1 MNRLLTPASIE
12 RIDAALDR
20 FDVFTKPFTQYVDD
34 KLTTVGMR
42 IGVKPN
48 HTVAFF
54 GDRVIV
60 RPNGTYK
67 VQAAE
72 EMTAPRFNYLVPVGS
87 RVVAYPG
94 ARPGRFPGLECK
106 RLETVTRTPA
116 WTLGDGEPV
125 VSVEGYAGGIALT
138 HIEIVDGGEA

>member
-1 MNRLLTPASIE
+1 MNRLLTPRSYE
-12 RIDAALDR
+12 RIDAELDR
-20 FDVFTKPFTQYVDD
+20 FDVFAKQFTQYVDD
-34 KLTTVGMR
+34 KLTVVGMR

-48 HTVAFF
+48 HVVAFF
-54 GDRVIV
+54 GDRVIIRPDGTYIV
-60 RPNGTYK
+60 RP
-67 VQAAE
+67 AA

-87 RVVAYPG
+87 RVIAYPG

-138 HIEIVDGGEA
+138 HIDILGGAA